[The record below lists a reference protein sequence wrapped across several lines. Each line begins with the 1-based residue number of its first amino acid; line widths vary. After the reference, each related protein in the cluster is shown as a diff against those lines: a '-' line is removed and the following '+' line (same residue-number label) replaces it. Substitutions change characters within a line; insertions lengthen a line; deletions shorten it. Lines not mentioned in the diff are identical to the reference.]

1 MFSRRT
7 LTPREQM
14 VAELVAQG
22 RSNPEIAQSLG
33 ISLSTA
39 KQNLANVMIKWNCAN
54 RTQVAVEAV
63 RRLTAPPDGASSGGA
78 SEGGPVPA
86 ERETDRVA
94 PRFADVG

>member
-1 MFSRRT
+1 MLNRRS
-7 LTPREQM
+7 LSPREQM

-22 RSNPEIAQSLG
+22 RSNPEIGRSLG

-63 RRLTAPPDGASSGGA
+63 RRLDSPEEEGVSGVEPGHI
-78 SEGGPVPA
+78 
-86 ERETDRVA
+86 
-94 PRFADVG
+94 ADAG

>member
-1 MFSRRT
+1 MANRRS

-14 VAELVAQG
+14 VAELIAQG
-22 RSNPEIAQSLG
+22 RSNPEIAQRLG

-63 RRLTAPPDGASSGGA
+63 RRLDAAGDAG
-78 SEGGPVPA
+78 VA
-86 ERETDRVA
+86 EAGRD
-94 PRFADVG
+94 DVG